1 MSRATSIIKI
11 LIYSVIIMVLVL
23 VGYIITVIYDS
34 ENILIK
40 SLESELEIKIPEEYT
55 ILKEKGSLLNPPID
69 YEFLFSGSNFLLLE
83 ERIKGTPHFNDTTFL
98 FKYFDNNQDDK
109 KGFDNFKGMWI
120 EDDTSYLYFPMASD
134 IEVLVIHK
142 SRKTLQASIWHASN
156 LVQDKD
162 GVE

>member
-11 LIYSVIIMVLVL
+11 VIYSVIIMVLVL

-40 SLESELEIKIPEEYT
+40 SLESELEMKIPEEYT

-69 YEFLFSGSNFLLLE
+69 YEFLFSGSNFSLLE

-98 FKYFDNNQDDK
+98 FKYFDNNQDDRK
-109 KGFDNFKGMWI
+109 LFESFKGMWI
-120 EDDTSYLYFPMASD
+120 ENDTSYFYFPMVSD
-134 IEVLVIHK
+134 IEALLIHK
-142 SRKTLQASIWHASN
+142 ERKTLQASIWHASN
-156 LVQDKD
+156 LVQD
-162 GVE
+162 E